1 MAPRRKIPIPVK
13 SVIYLFSFYISF
25 AILSSVQ
32 GSSPQ
37 TPITAGE
44 PSQESHPQEASQL
57 ETEEVALYGRI
68 NHTYNSSCFVGN
80 DKHSYELIKSKE
92 LASDPFK
99 NTLGKTITIRG
110 KRVQKKSKHCSATVE
125 VSSWSFFPEG
135 DQPEHW
141 DTYQN
146 SYYGYEVKY
155 PPWWS
160 YRPKRS
166 LDISQIYFGGSPI
179 GIGVSRKQ
187 NSTEEWLPYDLGEI
201 VDEQSVTVGGFKARW
216 VKTHFEGSM
225 RIPWETVLFKTE
237 TYRVFIWSGDA
248 DNFDH
253 SLTPHEVFMTMLS
266 TFRWLETSG
275 GEIPKGWLP
284 YHNETFKYSL
294 YHPPDWIAKEQ
305 TGQTDVLFY
314 ERTNQVSPIMRI
326 NVSGPRGRSGYDYPD
341 LFEPFAQVRD
351 WKEIVVDGMISF
363 SFPKKGRIYV
373 PHRDMAHLLQVRFYA
388 ESQERMELVEKVTG
402 TLRFDQRAQDGM

>member
-13 SVIYLFSFYISF
+13 SVIYLFSFCISF
-25 AILSSVQ
+25 AVLSSLQ

-44 PSQESHPQEASQL
+44 SSQESHPQEASQL

-68 NHTYNSSCFVGN
+68 NRTYNSSCFVGN
-80 DKHSYELIKSKE
+80 DKHSYELIPSKE

-110 KRVQKKSKHCSATVE
+110 KRVQKKSKRCSATVE
-125 VSSWSFFPEG
+125 VSSWSFFLEG

-160 YRPKRS
+160 YRQN
-166 LDISQIYFGGSPI
+166 LNISRISFGYGPI
-179 GIGVSRKQ
+179 GSEDVSISFAR
-187 NSTEEWLPYDLGEI
+187 NDPTEEWSPEI
-201 VDEQSVTVGGFKARW
+201 LEEQTMIVGGFETTLLKVTGRW
-216 VKTHFEGSM
+216 MPAEIVAFD
-225 RIPWETVLFKTE
+225 TE
-237 TYRVFIWSGDA
+237 QYRVIISNADA
-248 DNFDH
+248 DNSDD

-275 GEIPKGWLP
+275 GAIPKGWLP

-305 TGQTDVLFY
+305 TRRTAVLFY
-314 ERTNQVSPIMRI
+314 EKANQVSPIMRI
-326 NVSGPRGRSGYDYPD
+326 NVSGHEASRGFDYPN
-341 LFEPFAQVRD
+341 LFAPFAEVRD

-363 SFPKKGRIYV
+363 SFPEKGRIYV
-373 PHRDMAHLLQVRFYA
+373 PHRDITHLLRVRFYP
-388 ESQERMELVEKVTG
+388 ESQERVALVERVMG
-402 TLRFDQRAQDGM
+402 TLRFDERAQDGK

>member
-68 NHTYNSSCFVGN
+68 RTYPASCFLAD
-80 DKHSYELIKSKE
+80 DKHSYELIKSEE
-92 LASDPFK
+92 LASDSFK
-99 NTLGKTITIRG
+99 DSRGKTITIRG
-110 KRVQKKSKHCSATVE
+110 NKLQKESKHCSATFE
-125 VSSWSFFPEG
+125 VSSWSFFSER

-160 YRPKRS
+160 YRQTRY
-166 LDISQIYFGGSPI
+166 LNISQISFGSGPI
-179 GIGVSRKQ
+179 GSEDVSISFARNQ
-187 NSTEEWLPYDLGEI
+187 NPTEEWSPEI
-201 VDEQSVTVGGFKARW
+201 LEEQTMIVGGFETTLLKFTGQWMPAEI
-216 VKTHFEGSM
+216 VVFDTEKY
-225 RIPWETVLFKTE
+225 RI
-237 TYRVFIWSGDA
+237 IISNSDA
-248 DNFDH
+248 DNFDD

-275 GEIPKGWLP
+275 GEIPKGWLR

-294 YHPPDWIAKEQ
+294 YHPPDWVAKEQ
-305 TGQTDVLFY
+305 FRRTDVLFY
-314 ERTNQVSPIMRI
+314 EKANRIMRI
-326 NVSGPRGRSGYDYPD
+326 NVSGPRGREGYEYPA
-341 LFEPFAQVRD
+341 LFAPFAEVRD

-363 SFPKKGRIYV
+363 SFPEKGRIYV
-373 PHRDMAHLLQVRFYA
+373 PHRDSTHLLMVLFYP
-388 ESQERMELVEKVTG
+388 ESQDRIALVERVTG